1 MNSNIRTKF
10 DPFNLSI
17 TVTVGR
23 FQRWTTVNFRFIP
36 FLSDVSRNMRTKAR
50 QKSSDTFWQNLV
62 CTTHAHSECDIPT
75 LQQEYTRTKESTHF
89 VSAQCFWVCCICH
102 WPSVLFPWA
111 RTSSTMT
118 RVHDVSTE
126 STCWIVVRD
135 CYRTRN
141 IHCSNL
147 CQVLVV
153 NSKSS
158 CENLHHRRQSSRGHP
173 TPIAVY
179 LVQGRISDW
188 DALAFQKDARG
199 RGHLQKIVCAG
210 AWVFSGPQS
219 TIPAIG
225 SEITVFGSISN
236 LFAVAATL
244 LRVVFLLVA
253 SLCFECKRSIFKKYR
268 DMFVKAGQEGAILA
282 QSVASGFLLVFVS
295 PPMNGRF
302 VYHQI
307 SIPPSRLFKT
317 L

>member
-1 MNSNIRTKF
+1 M
-10 DPFNLSI
+10 
-17 TVTVGR
+17 
-23 FQRWTTVNFRFIP
+23 
-36 FLSDVSRNMRTKAR
+36 
-50 QKSSDTFWQNLV
+50 
-62 CTTHAHSECDIPT
+62 
-75 LQQEYTRTKESTHF
+75 
-89 VSAQCFWVCCICH
+89 
-102 WPSVLFPWA
+102 
-111 RTSSTMT
+111 
-118 RVHDVSTE
+118 
-126 STCWIVVRD
+126 
-135 CYRTRN
+135 
-141 IHCSNL
+141 
-147 CQVLVV
+147 LVV